1 VRSGSGSTP
10 IGVSIAVSVTPG
22 VAGGLA
28 GAAAGRSAP
37 GSIAPHCEQ
46 NRLPSEFSCPH
57 WLQNGML

>member
-1 VRSGSGSTP
+1 
-10 IGVSIAVSVTPG
+10 VSIAVSLTPG
-22 VAGGLA
+22 VAGV
-28 GAAAGRSAP
+28 AAGRSAP